1 MSMTLP
7 KAVTAAAALLAATV
21 ARPAHPPASIT
32 ISGGVSLGSY
42 EAGLVYYVVEAMR
55 LNPGAATPK
64 MVTGASAGSV
74 NGFMTVL
81 QSCGAAVPDPSA
93 SLLWKA
99 WVPLGLEKLHVKG
112 QQAEKTAAFSRAAFQ
127 EPVDLIVRAWGEGL
141 PESCDAVF
149 GASVTRLV
157 PRFVTTKGE
166 RLRLPRV
173 EEHFVVRIQ
182 GRGAGKAPRL
192 TNYADPR
199 WEGEQALLP
208 EQDGEV
214 VFAGL
219 MDALFASTAFP
230 GAFPP
235 QAVKHCVISGAQPKR
250 CRAEDAVADLFVDG
264 GVFDNTPVRVATRFA
279 AAGLRLD
286 EAGDGRWLDAPDL
299 DVRQLP
305 KSLVLAYV
313 STEARTFPG
322 PTDQPRP
329 AELETLLAVTAQV
342 GGAFFSTARA
352 KNLLYVHDDAPEV
365 FEQLLIPERHLPA
378 ASSPLGAFFG
388 FIERELRRFDFALGM
403 YDARRLTED
412 RVGPRLAKVGQAP
425 RFPEDAPGA
434 AEAAAGWRRYR
445 CLKAVLDG
453 APGAETACA
462 GDELRDF
469 RIVLQTSL
477 ERLWD
482 RCARLKD
489 GSDAF
494 DGDPLCRRARL
505 GEPVLPVPFVEA
517 LGEEWRRGEAEN
529 DAGYSMR
536 LLAAHG
542 FHFKDLGLARDEAT
556 KAPAA
561 LRARFL
567 EIGDSVASTQPY
579 GQGLVISTL
588 VKMGADQVGYV
599 PPTTTAWVM
608 LGRDPEV
615 AISKGFKVGR
625 LLVAPV
631 RLHAAVQF
639 VGLNQLLSSE
649 SGSYAVGV
657 LAGAE
662 VLPSWWANTRLQPSL
677 LLRGGWIFSEQDD
690 GGFSECPNPESSAI
704 GSCSRV
710 SLQAGV
716 SATLLERIRLQAT
729 ANWYPPAGSGQSD
742 QWSIAPG
749 IGLQWGF

>member
-1 MSMTLP
+1 MTLP
-7 KAVTAAAALLAATV
+7 KAVVAAVALLAATV

-81 QSCGAAVPDPSA
+81 QSCGAPVPDPTA
-93 SLLWKA
+93 SLFWNA
-99 WVPLGLEKLHVKG
+99 WIPLGLEKLHVPG
-112 QQAEKTAAFSRAAFQ
+112 QAQKTSAFSRAAF
-127 EPVDLIVRAWGEGL
+127 EAPLGLIVKAWDAGL

-149 GASVTRLV
+149 GLSVTRLV
-157 PRFVTTKGE
+157 PRFVTTEGE

-173 EEHFVVRIQ
+173 EEHFVVRIE
-182 GRGAGKAPRL
+182 GRGAGRKPRL

-208 EQDGEV
+208 EEDGEV
-214 VFAGL
+214 VFSGL
-219 MDALFASTAFP
+219 VDALFASTAFP

-235 QAVKHCVISGAQPKR
+235 QAVKHCVVGGGRPVR
-250 CRAEDAVADLFVDG
+250 CPADEAVADLFVDG

-279 AAGLRLD
+279 GAGLRVD
-286 EAGDGRWLDAPDL
+286 AAGEPRWLERPDL
-299 DVRQLP
+299 STRELP
-305 KSLVLAYV
+305 RSLVLAYV

-322 PTDQPRP
+322 PADGAKP
-329 AELETLLAVTAQV
+329 AQLETLLAVTAQV
-342 GGAFFSTARA
+342 GGAFLSTARA

-388 FIERELRRFDFALGM
+388 FVEAELRRFDFALGM
-403 YDARRLTED
+403 YDARRLAED
-412 RVGPRLAKVGQAP
+412 RMGARLAKQGLSP
-425 RFPEDAPGA
+425 RFPEDTPA
-434 AEAAAGWRRYR
+434 AREAAAAWARYR
-445 CLKAVLDG
+445 CLKAVLEG
-453 APGAETACA
+453 APTAEQSCA
-462 GDELRDF
+462 GDALRDF
-469 RIVLQTSL
+469 RVVLQTSL

-489 GSDAF
+489 VTDTY
-494 DGDPLCRRARL
+494 DGDALCRRARV
-505 GEPVLPVPFVEA
+505 GEPVMPVPFVKA
-517 LGEEWRRGEAEN
+517 LGEEWRRGADEN
-529 DAGYSMR
+529 DAAYSMR

-542 FHFKDLGLARDEAT
+542 FEFKDLGLARDEAS

-567 EIGDSVASTQPY
+567 EIGDDVASTQPL
-579 GQGLVISTL
+579 GQGLVVSTL
-588 VKMGADQVGYV
+588 VKMVADQVGYV
-599 PPTTTAWVM
+599 PQTFTAWAM

-631 RLHAAVQF
+631 RLHAALQL
-639 VGLNQLLSSE
+639 VGFDQLLSSE
-649 SGSYAVGV
+649 GANYAIGA

-662 VLPSWWANTRLQPSL
+662 VLPSWWANTRLQPSVL
-677 LLRGGWIFSEQDD
+677 VRGGWVFSENDD
-690 GGFSECPNPESSAI
+690 GGFSSCPEPGSEAI
-704 GSCSRV
+704 GSCSRATV
-710 SLQAGV
+710 QAGV
-716 SATLLERIRLQAT
+716 SATLFERVRLQVT
-729 ANWYPPAGSGQSD
+729 GNWYPPAGSGQD
-742 QWSIAPG
+742 HQWAVSPG
-749 IGLQWGF
+749 IGIQWGF